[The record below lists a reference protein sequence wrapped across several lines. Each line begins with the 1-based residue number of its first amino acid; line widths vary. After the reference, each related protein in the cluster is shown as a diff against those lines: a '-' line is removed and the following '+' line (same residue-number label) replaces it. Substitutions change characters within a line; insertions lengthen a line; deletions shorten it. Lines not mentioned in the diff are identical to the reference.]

1 MIDFILALIISFVFA
16 YLIVG
21 IIAQKILNTSTGTG
35 FVNHDLWYYKLN
47 TLFKERAYQK
57 VNNVLLVQSLDHF
70 LLTNEDRNED
80 LLPYIYKIEFPMSL
94 FSKYYIREEG
104 HVLRFSSLCQ
114 MIDEEFRKL
123 EIKK

>member
-1 MIDFILALIISFVFA
+1 MIDFILSLIITLVFT
-16 YLIVG
+16 YIIIG

-35 FVNHDLWYYKLN
+35 FVNHDLWYYKLSAF
-47 TLFKERAYQK
+47 FKERAYQK

-80 LLPYIYKIEFPMSL
+80 LLPYIHKIEFPMNL

-104 HVLRFSSLCQ
+104 YVLRFSSLSQ
-114 MIDEEFRKL
+114 LIDEEFRKL
-123 EIKK
+123 EVKK

>member
-1 MIDFILALIISFVFA
+1 MINFILSLILTLVFA
-16 YLIVG
+16 YIIIG
-21 IIAQKILNTSTGTG
+21 IIVQKVLNTSTGTS
-35 FVNHDLWYYKLN
+35 FINHDLWYYKLN

-80 LLPYIYKIEFPMSL
+80 LLPYIYKVEFPMNL

-104 HVLRFSSLCQ
+104 HVLRFSSLSQ
-114 MIDEEFRKL
+114 IIDEEFRKL
-123 EIKK
+123 EVKK